1 MSVTASLADELQ
13 QRQCSRTAAG
23 LTSVRSVHRHIMYKN
38 GELKLFGFY
47 IKYISSSLWIGVE
60 QVFIVLSCFQC
71 PVFQSVLHVFHY
83 ETSLTL

>member
-23 LTSVRSVHRHIMYKN
+23 LTSVRS
-38 GELKLFGFY
+38 GELKLFDFY
-47 IKYISSSLWIGVE
+47 IKYISSSLWIAVE
-60 QVFIVLSCFQC
+60 QVFTVLSCFQC
-71 PVFQSVLHVFHY
+71 PVLQSVLHVFHY